1 MVKDARKMAQWACL
15 PKRVAGLLVTLPL
28 ALMAVPSSAG
38 APSGY
43 RNILDFGCHKND
55 GTCYVTID
63 GAAVGDITCSSNSVR
78 WDSKNDI
85 NGKTWLALIMAA
97 KAQGKRVSFYID
109 GCYVNQPAY
118 PTFGYGAIEG

>member
-1 MVKDARKMAQWACL
+1 MRRYSPSPVPSL
-15 PKRVAGLLVTLPL
+15 KRVAGLLITLS
-28 ALMAVPSSAG
+28 MVMWMTPSAAG
-38 APSGY
+38 TTTGY

-63 GAAVGDITCSSNSVR
+63 GAAVGDITCTSNSVR
-78 WDSKNDI
+78 WDSKNDV

-109 GCYVNQPAY
+109 GCYASQPMF
-118 PTFGYGAIEG
+118 PTFGYGVIEG